1 MSKNNQEFIM
11 LKNMLANVATS
22 QEHLVPNQP
31 TQKASS
37 TVKQDSKEISSTK
50 KTSITPV
57 EDTDSKQSPSTTD
70 SDRMAK
76 GKNQSVIDQLEKGN
90 TQKEHVE
97 AGKEIEINKV
107 EVRQPDTSK
116 KATSKKKTQKI
127 DTQEILED
135 QTSDGQPST
144 SQANDIKKST
154 RGRPRGSKKKE
165 AASGDFSIFIR
176 LTDYEGIPSP
186 NKDFTSIRAM
196 SKKSDALKILYPEL
210 SKVAI
215 YDKLATEH
223 LQQNEKKLDEALKKK
238 YKEYKEY
245 W

>member
-116 KATSKKKTQKI
+116 KATSKKRH
-127 DTQEILED
+127 
-135 QTSDGQPST
+135 
-144 SQANDIKKST
+144 KK
-154 RGRPRGSKKKE
+154 
-165 AASGDFSIFIR
+165 
-176 LTDYEGIPSP
+176 
-186 NKDFTSIRAM
+186 
-196 SKKSDALKILYPEL
+196 
-210 SKVAI
+210 
-215 YDKLATEH
+215 
-223 LQQNEKKLDEALKKK
+223 
-238 YKEYKEY
+238 
-245 W
+245 